1 MILQRLYLPISRAD
15 VERLRT
21 AGELRAGRTAYGVS
35 PALSAATPR
44 ADEEEREYAAFL
56 EAAEAPKRAMQVPME
71 VAVAAAAAGDDKRTA
86 VLAIDVPDGEVSWP
100 PAGTAT
106 TIGRAILRREAV
118 SFHIGAAPGP
128 DADLLWYDVTEAEL
142 VEDLLR

>member
-21 AGELRAGRTAYGVS
+21 AGDLRAGRTAYGVS

-44 ADEEEREYAAFL
+44 ADEEEREYLAFL
-56 EAAEAPKRAMQVPME
+56 DA